1 MAIKRIVDRHNRL
14 RPDAKPRMMPSKLCR
29 RWSHIG
35 GESVTR
41 RLRRAGR
48 EVEEERRMTPAQCRA
63 ARALIGWSQEELFC
77 GIEGRE
83 ATIANFELGKR
94 PYDRTLDELRAALEA
109 AGVEFT
115 NGAQPGVRLK
125 KATP

>member
-1 MAIKRIVDRHNRL
+1 VIATGWLQTALAQSETHTVNRL
-14 RPDAKPRMMPSKLCR
+14 ETAKRRRPQPPA
-29 RWSHIG
+29 G
-35 GESVTR
+35 GEAEKR
-41 RLRRAGR
+41 
-48 EVEEERRMTPAQCRA
+48 RRMTPAQCRA

-83 ATIANFELGKR
+83 ATIANFEFGKR

-115 NGAQPGVRLK
+115 NGAQPGVWLK